1 MYIRCYKSRADD
13 DIKEQLWNLIRQG
26 SRGWQSDHRI
36 YTLFWMPEQL
46 ATFAFLIDSGLE
58 PYPKEDYIV

>member
-1 MYIRCYKSRADD
+1 MYIRCYKSRADGSV
-13 DIKEQLWNLIRQG
+13 KEQLWNLIKQG
-26 SRGWQSDHRI
+26 QSGWHADHMA

-46 ATFAFLIDSGLE
+46 ASFALLIDSGLE

>member
-1 MYIRCYKSRADD
+1 MYIRCYKSRADS
-13 DIKEQLWNLIRQG
+13 DIKEQLWNLIKQG
-26 SRGWQSDHRI
+26 QQGWHSDHRI
-36 YTLFWMPEQL
+36 YTLFYMPEQL